1 MSNEVKKEVEF
12 TPLNSTS
19 VTPKRASLLRK
30 QLYQINARNFKRL
43 NVIKNMI
50 IAALIALVMQL
61 AVETSMR
68 TWYEM
73 LAYYIA
79 AEVIFVYPMTSLD
92 RFINYMRGGSY
103 E

>member
-1 MSNEVKKEVEF
+1 MSNVKKEVEF
-12 TPLNSTS
+12 TPLNTTS
-19 VTPKRASLLRK
+19 VTPKRASLIHK
-30 QLYQINARNFKRL
+30 QLYQINARNYKGL

-50 IAALIALVMQL
+50 IAALIALVTQL
-61 AVETSMR
+61 SVETSMK
-68 TWYEM
+68 TWYEV

-79 AEVIFVYPMTSLD
+79 AEVIFVYPITTLD